1 MNLIRFVCFLA
12 WLLAGAVHAAPLK
25 IYGMDSGPISFLN
38 GARPDGYAVELA
50 QAIQQRLGTREPIEI
65 VPWAR
70 ANTLAVV
77 GPGVM
82 LLSIVRTPERERNL
96 HFAGAIFTT
105 RVTAFALK
113 GRTAEWHKQ
122 NVDLHKLRAGA
133 RRSSIFVSLPREQ
146 GYNLQDETNTS
157 ETAAKML
164 LNRRFDLWFDGEEL
178 YGEALRLA
186 GYRETDVEVAFR
198 LDLVE
203 VHFAFSRGT
212 PPAIINA
219 WEREL
224 REMKRDGSFLKI
236 YRKWL
241 PLHQLPADVGLSH

>member
-1 MNLIRFVCFLA
+1 MNLIRFVCLLA

-38 GARPDGYAVELA
+38 GSRPDGYAVELA
-50 QAIQQRLGTREPIEI
+50 QAIQRLGTREPIEI

-105 RVTAFALK
+105 RVTAFAS
-113 GRTAEWHKQ
+113 
-122 NVDLHKLRAGA
+122 RAGRPSGTSKMSTCTSCA
-133 RRSSIFVSLPREQ
+133 RGAAQQHFRLPAARA

-178 YGEALRLA
+178 YANALRLA

-203 VHFAFSRGT
+203 VHFAFPGHAASHYQCLGAR
-212 PPAIINA
+212 AA
-219 WEREL
+219 
-224 REMKRDGSFLKI
+224 RDEA
-236 YRKWL
+236 RRQL
-241 PLHQLPADVGLSH
+241 PEDLPQVAAPHQLPADVG